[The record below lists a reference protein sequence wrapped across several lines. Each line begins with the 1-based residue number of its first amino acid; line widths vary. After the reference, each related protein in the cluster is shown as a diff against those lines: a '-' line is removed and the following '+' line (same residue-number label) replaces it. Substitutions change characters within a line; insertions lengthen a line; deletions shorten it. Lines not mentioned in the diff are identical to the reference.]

1 MAVEY
6 LRSAGSRA
14 RSQAL
19 ANAYEADINMV
30 TTFADA
36 KIIRVESSGG
46 ASSGDGH
53 PRQLW
58 LGFYADVHYVSVC
71 AEEGCA

>member
-1 MAVEY
+1 
-6 LRSAGSRA
+6 
-14 RSQAL
+14 
-19 ANAYEADINMV
+19 MV

-36 KIIRVESSGG
+36 KIIRVESSSG
-46 ASSGDGH
+46 ASADRGH

-71 AEEGCA
+71 AEEESA